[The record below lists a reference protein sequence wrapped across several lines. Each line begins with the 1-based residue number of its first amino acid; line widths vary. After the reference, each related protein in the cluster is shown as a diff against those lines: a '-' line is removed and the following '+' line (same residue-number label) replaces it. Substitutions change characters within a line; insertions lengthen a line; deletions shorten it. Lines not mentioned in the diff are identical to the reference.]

1 MDSKI
6 GVKMLQET
14 VLDGHILNIIQNN
27 EISEQSELQDL
38 LQGRG
43 FDIPQATLSRR
54 LKKLKIAKVA
64 GVYQVIEFNQ
74 PHLPLVLNMQ
84 VSDFGLIILHT
95 NPGQASSLAYFLDQ
109 KYVSFSQKTKV
120 SSGIIG
126 TIAGDDTVLIIIK
139 SKDDLEGVL
148 NVLYK
153 EFPYLAMKNS

>member
-38 LQGRG
+38 LQSRG

-84 VSDFGLIILHT
+84 VSDLGLIVLHT

>member
-84 VSDFGLIILHT
+84 VSDLGLIVLHT